1 MSKQGIYL
9 GYPHKRR
16 GIKVQ
21 TTIVKWGNSQGI
33 RLHRSLL
40 EMVNLTDND
49 KVDVTTE
56 NNSIIIKKASQK
68 RVHIPLKA
76 RLKGW
81 KEQPYELTDEDYTFL
96 NMEAVGEE
104 V

>member
-1 MSKQGIYL
+1 M
-9 GYPHKRR
+9 
-16 GIKVQ
+16 Q

-49 KVDVTTE
+49 KVEVIAEFDK
-56 NNSIIIKKASQK
+56 IIIRKAKPK
-68 RVHIPLKA
+68 REHVSLRK

-81 KEQPYELTDEDYTFL
+81 KGKPYQLTDEDRAFV
-96 NMEAVGEE
+96 NMKTVGEE
-104 V
+104 VW

>member
-1 MSKQGIYL
+1 M
-9 GYPHKRR
+9 
-16 GIKVQ
+16 Q

-49 KVDVTTE
+49 KVEVIAEFDK
-56 NNSIIIKKASQK
+56 IIIKKAKPK
-68 RVHIPLKA
+68 REHVPLRR

-81 KEQPYELTDEDYTFL
+81 KGAPYQLADEDRTFL
-96 NMEAVGEE
+96 DMEAVGEE
-104 V
+104 IS